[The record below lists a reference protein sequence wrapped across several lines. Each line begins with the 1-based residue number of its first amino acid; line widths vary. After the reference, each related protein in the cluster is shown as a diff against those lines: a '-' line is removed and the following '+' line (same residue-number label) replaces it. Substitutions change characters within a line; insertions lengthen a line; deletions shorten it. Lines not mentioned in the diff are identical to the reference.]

1 MVPGIV
7 FMRGGAV
14 AVLVILECEGVE
26 YTILTRQARVPIGTS
41 DLPEIPAGMLDYSQY
56 LRGVAADELK
66 EECGIELGPTD
77 LISLTTLAF
86 GAQGWRGI
94 YPSAGKHYS
103 FTHSFTAV
111 AIGRCFA
118 RQLTTSSAVPLLHRP
133 KWGGVCVCVCV
144 WGGYRLQGSIDI
156 LAHARWV

>member
-14 AVLVILECEGVE
+14 AVLVILECEGVK

-41 DLPEIPAGMLDYSQY
+41 DLPEIPAGMLDDSQY

-86 GAQGWRGI
+86 GAQGWALLALPQGPCART
-94 YPSAGKHYS
+94 PSVGSRA
-103 FTHSFTAV
+103 
-111 AIGRCFA
+111 A
-118 RQLTTSSAVPLLHRP
+118 REGQ
-133 KWGGVCVCVCV
+133 
-144 WGGYRLQGSIDI
+144 
-156 LAHARWV
+156 